1 VLRRL
6 IINAD
11 DFGLTQGVNR
21 AIAEAHT
28 HGVVTSSTLMAC
40 SAGVADAVNIARS
53 NPKLS
58 VGCHVVL
65 TDGEPVCGHHAIPS
79 LLESKDGTQVLYRSF
94 AGFLSR
100 ALRGRMPASEL
111 RAEISAQI
119 HKLQLAG
126 VNVSHVDTHKHTH
139 LFPVIFKPLLEAAR
153 ECGVRAV
160 RNPFGPVKAMA
171 FAHLMRRPRLWTRYS
186 ELGLLRGF
194 EASFR
199 RAVKAAAMIT
209 TDGSFGIVG
218 TGELDEKLFAAIIG
232 CLPEG
237 TWEFVCHPGYCDPE
251 LLSLGGRLRERREVE
266 LRVLTSQK
274 ARDVLSRN
282 GVELMSYRELLASSA

>member
-1 VLRRL
+1 MLRRL

-11 DFGLTQGVNR
+11 DFGLTQGINR

-28 HGVVTSSTLMAC
+28 RGVVTSSTLMAA
-40 SAGVADAVNIARS
+40 SARFSDAVNIAKW

-65 TDGEPVCGHHAIPS
+65 TDGCPVAARETIPS
-79 LLESKDGTQVLYRSF
+79 LLDANGDAPVLRRSLT
-94 AGFLSR
+94 GFLSR
-100 ALRGRMPASEL
+100 ALRGQIPQNEL
-111 RAEISAQI
+111 RTEITAQI
-119 HKLQLAG
+119 RKLRAAG
-126 VNVSHVDTHKHTH
+126 VDVTHVDTHKHTH

-160 RNPFGPVKAMA
+160 RNPFGPVKAIA
-171 FAHLMRRPRLWTRYS
+171 FAHLVRRPKLWARYS

-194 EASFR
+194 ASAFR
-199 RAVKAAAMIT
+199 RAVEAAGMIT

-218 TGELDEKLFAAIIG
+218 TGALDEKLFAATIG

-237 TWEFVCHPGYCDPE
+237 TWEFVCHPGYCDSE
-251 LLSLGGRLRERREVE
+251 LLSLGGRLRERREQE
-266 LRVLTSQK
+266 LRVLTSQY

-282 GVELMSYRELLASSA
+282 GVELMSYRELLAA